1 MQNIRQQIDDI
12 DNKILNLFVKRF
24 SLVKEIGTIKKQ
36 ENLPIKNIK
45 REEEKLNNLI
55 KNGQGISEKFIED
68 IWQRIFSESY
78 RLENLV

>member
-1 MQNIRQQIDDI
+1 MSKNIDDI

-24 SLVKEIGTIKKQ
+24 SLVKEIGEIKKQ
-36 ENLPIKNIK
+36 ENMPIKNIK

-55 KNGQGISEKFIED
+55 KNGQGISEKFIKD